1 MTLGAVAGPTCAT
14 QNQEIA
20 MTLPPDDVLVAR
32 LRSRDEATFAAL
44 LDAWSGGMRRLAA
57 SYVASSAW
65 ADDVVQDTWLA
76 VIENIDTFEGRS
88 SLQHW
93 VYRIVANTAKRR
105 AAREGRS
112 VPSSSTNPG
121 DEPTVDPA
129 RFRSADQLYPG
140 HWQDFPAPWPSPEHE
155 ALAGEF
161 VRVLQDAVG
170 RLPVRQRA
178 VITLRDVEGF
188 TSEETCSLMDISPA
202 NQRVLLHRA
211 RTVVRAELEEYLS
224 SSRNDSKDS

>member
-1 MTLGAVAGPTCAT
+1 
-14 QNQEIA
+14 

-32 LRSRDEATFAAL
+32 LLRGDEATFAAL

-88 SLQHW
+88 SLRHW
-93 VYRIVANTAKRR
+93 VYRIVVNTAKRR
-105 AAREGRS
+105 AAREGRTVRWDS
-112 VPSSSTNPG
+112 PDPG

-129 RFRSADQLYPG
+129 RFRSAAQLYPG
-140 HWQDFPAPWPSPEHE
+140 HWQDLPAPWRSAEDE
-155 ALAGEF
+155 VLAREV

-170 RLPVRQRA
+170 RLPARQRA
-178 VITLRDVEGF
+178 VITLRDVEGY
-188 TSEETCSLMDISPA
+188 TSEETCSLMDISSA

-211 RTVVRAELEEYLS
+211 RAAVRAELEGFLS
-224 SSRNDSKDS
+224 SSRNDSNGS